1 LTGKSVA
8 RILLAVRVLAIDPAV
23 RNTGY
28 AVLEGDPRKPAVL
41 GYDVISISKS
51 IPQSAALAAV
61 RQHLANLIAKF
72 QPDEVAVEG
81 IIYVQ
86 SHQTAITMG
95 AARAAALIAAAD
107 AGLKVYEYP
116 PKKVKNAVVGHG
128 NADKSQVAF
137 MVRAL
142 LGLAETPPPD
152 AADALAI
159 AIAHLQASD
168 PLKAKLLER
177 RLV

>member
-1 LTGKSVA
+1 M
-8 RILLAVRVLAIDPAV
+8 RVLAIDPAV

-28 AVLEGDPRKPAVL
+28 AVLEGDPRKPSVM
-41 GYDVISISKS
+41 GYDVISIPQAL
-51 IPQSAALAAV
+51 IQSAALAAV
-61 RQHLANLIAKF
+61 RTHLANLIQKF

-86 SHQTAITMG
+86 SHRTAITMG

-107 AGLKVYEYP
+107 HGLPVYEYAP
-116 PKKVKNAVVGHG
+116 RKVKMAVVGNG

-159 AIAHLQASD
+159 ALAHLQASD
-168 PLKAKLLER
+168 PRKAKLLAR

>member
-1 LTGKSVA
+1 M
-8 RILLAVRVLAIDPAV
+8 RVLAIDPAV

-28 AVLEGDPRKPAVL
+28 AVLEGDPRKPLVL
-41 GYDVISISKS
+41 AFDVISIPKS
-51 IPQSAALAAV
+51 LAQSAALAAV
-61 RQHLANLIAKF
+61 RTHLDHVIKKF

-86 SHQTAITMG
+86 SHQTAISMG

-107 AGLKVYEYP
+107 NGLRVYEYS
-116 PKKVKNAVVGHG
+116 PKKVKSAVVGNG
-128 NADKSQVAF
+128 NADKAQVAF

-142 LGLAETPPPD
+142 LGLSETPPSD

-159 AIAHLQASD
+159 AMTHLQASD

>member
-1 LTGKSVA
+1 M
-8 RILLAVRVLAIDPAV
+8 RVLAIDPAI

-28 AVLEGDPRKPAVL
+28 AVLEGDPRRPVVL
-41 GYDVISISKS
+41 AYDVVS
-51 IPQSAALAAV
+51 IPKSLIQSAALASV
-61 RQHLANLIAKF
+61 RGHIGNVIEKF

-107 AGLKVYEYP
+107 HGLPVYEYAP
-116 PKKVKNAVVGHG
+116 RKVKMAVVGNG

-142 LGLAETPPPD
+142 LGLSETPAAD

-159 AIAHLQASD
+159 AMAHLQASD
-168 PLKAKLLER
+168 PAKSRLLDR

>member
-1 LTGKSVA
+1 M
-8 RILLAVRVLAIDPAV
+8 RVLSIDPAV

-28 AVLEGDPRKPAVL
+28 AVLEGDPRKPRVL
-41 GYDVISISKS
+41 AYDVISIPAK
-51 IPQSAALAAV
+51 IPQSAALSAI
-61 RQHLANLIAKF
+61 RTHLANIIVKF

-86 SHQTAITMG
+86 SHQTAISMG

-107 AGLKVYEYP
+107 HGLQIFEYS
-116 PKKVKNAVVGHG
+116 PKKVKMAVVGKG

-142 LGLAETPPPD
+142 LGLAETPPAD

-159 AIAHLQASD
+159 GMAHLQASD
-168 PLKAKLLER
+168 PLKAKLLDR

>member
-1 LTGKSVA
+1 M
-8 RILLAVRVLAIDPAV
+8 RVLAIDPAV

-28 AVLEGDPRKPAVL
+28 AVLEGDPRKPVVL
-41 GYDVISISKS
+41 AYEVISIPKKLA
-51 IPQSAALAAV
+51 QSAALAAV
-61 RQHLANLIAKF
+61 RTHLANLITKF

-107 AGLKVYEYP
+107 HGLPVYEYP
-116 PKKVKNAVVGHG
+116 PKKVKSAVVGNG
-128 NADKSQVAF
+128 AADKSQVAF

-142 LGLAETPPPD
+142 LGLSETPSPD

-168 PLKAKLLER
+168 PLKARLLER

>member
-1 LTGKSVA
+1 M
-8 RILLAVRVLAIDPAV
+8 IVLAIDPAV

-28 AVLEGDPRKPAVL
+28 AVLEGDPRRPTVL
-41 GYDVISISKS
+41 ALDVISIPKS
-51 IPQSAALAAV
+51 IPQSAALAAI
-61 RQHLANLIAKF
+61 RTHLANVILKF

-86 SHQTAITMG
+86 SHKTAIAMG

-107 AGLKVYEYP
+107 HGLRVYEYS
-116 PKKVKNAVVGHG
+116 PKKVKMAVVGNG
-128 NADKSQVAF
+128 TADKTQVAF

-142 LGLAETPPPD
+142 LGLSETPPPD
-152 AADALAI
+152 AADALAVGM
-159 AIAHLQASD
+159 AHLQASD

-177 RLV
+177 RLI

>member
-1 LTGKSVA
+1 M
-8 RILLAVRVLAIDPAV
+8 RVLAIDPAV

-28 AVLEGDPRKPAVL
+28 AIVEGDGQRATAL
-41 GYDVISISKS
+41 AYEVISIPDRL
-51 IPQSAALAAV
+51 PQSAALAAV
-61 RQHLANLIAKF
+61 RAHLRNIIEKH

-86 SHQTAITMG
+86 SHRTAISMG

-107 AGLKVYEYP
+107 AGLNVYEYAP
-116 PKKVKNAVVGHG
+116 MKVKMAVVGKG
-128 NADKSQVAF
+128 KADKQQVAF

-159 AIAHLQASD
+159 AMAHLQASD
-168 PLKAKLLER
+168 PLKAKLLDR
-177 RLV
+177 RQI

>member
-1 LTGKSVA
+1 M
-8 RILLAVRVLAIDPAV
+8 RVLAIDPAV

-28 AVLEGDPRKPAVL
+28 AVLEGDPRKPTVL
-41 GYDVISISKS
+41 GYAVITLPPKLI
-51 IPQSAALAAV
+51 QSAALAAI
-61 RQHLANLIAKF
+61 RAHLTNVILKF

-86 SHQTAITMG
+86 SHLTAITMG
-95 AARAAALIAAAD
+95 AARAAALIAAAEH
-107 AGLKVYEYP
+107 GLPVYEYAP
-116 PKKVKNAVVGHG
+116 RKVKMAVVGNG

-159 AIAHLQASD
+159 AMAHLQASD
-168 PLKAKLLER
+168 PLKAKLLAR

>member
-1 LTGKSVA
+1 M
-8 RILLAVRVLAIDPAV
+8 RVLSIDPAV

-28 AVLEGDPRKPAVL
+28 AVLEGDPRKPQVL
-41 GYDVISISKS
+41 AYDVISIPKN

-61 RQHLANLIAKF
+61 RTHLVNLIVKF

-107 AGLKVYEYP
+107 HGLPVYEYP
-116 PKKVKNAVVGHG
+116 PKKVKNAVVGNG

-142 LGLAETPPPD
+142 LGLSETPPAD

-168 PLKAKLLER
+168 PLKAKLLDR

>member
-1 LTGKSVA
+1 M
-8 RILLAVRVLAIDPAV
+8 RVLAIDPAV

-28 AVLEGDPRKPAVL
+28 AVLEGEVRKPTVL
-41 GYDVISISKS
+41 TFDVISLPDK
-51 IPQSAALAAV
+51 IPQSAALAAI
-61 RQHLANLIAKF
+61 RSHLVHIIQTY

-86 SHQTAITMG
+86 SHQTAISMG

-107 AGLKVYEYP
+107 HGLPVYEYAP
-116 PKKVKNAVVGHG
+116 RKVKMAVVGKG
-128 NADKSQVAF
+128 TADKSQVAF

-159 AIAHLQASD
+159 ALAHLQAAD
-168 PLKAKLLER
+168 PLKAKLLDR

>member
-1 LTGKSVA
+1 
-8 RILLAVRVLAIDPAV
+8 VLAF
-23 RNTGY
+23 
-28 AVLEGDPRKPAVL
+28 
-41 GYDVISISKS
+41 DVISIPKS
-51 IPQSAALAAV
+51 VPQSAALSAIRA
-61 RQHLANLIAKF
+61 HLVNVITKF

-86 SHQTAITMG
+86 SHQTAISMG

-107 AGLKVYEYP
+107 HGLPAYEYS
-116 PKKVKNAVVGHG
+116 PKKVKMAVVGNG

-142 LGLAETPPPD
+142 LGLSETPSFD

-159 AIAHLQASD
+159 GMAHLQASD

-177 RLV
+177 RIV

>member
-1 LTGKSVA
+1 M
-8 RILLAVRVLAIDPAV
+8 RVLAIDPAV

-41 GYDVISISKS
+41 GFDVISIPDRL
-51 IPQSAALAAV
+51 PQSAALAAI
-61 RQHLANLIAKF
+61 RAHLAHVIAKF

-86 SHQTAITMG
+86 SHRTAISMG

-107 AGLKVYEYP
+107 AGLPIYEYAP
-116 PKKVKNAVVGHG
+116 RKIKMAVVGKG
-128 NADKSQVAF
+128 TADKSQVAF

-142 LGLAETPPPD
+142 LGLPETPPAD

-159 AIAHLQASD
+159 AMAHMQASD
-168 PLKAKLLER
+168 PIRARLLDR
-177 RLV
+177 RMV

>member
-1 LTGKSVA
+1 M
-8 RILLAVRVLAIDPAV
+8 RVLSIDPAV

-41 GYDVISISKS
+41 GYDVISIPKKL
-51 IPQSAALAAV
+51 IQSAALAAV
-61 RQHLANLIAKF
+61 RTHISNLIAKY

-107 AGLKVYEYP
+107 HGLSVYEYP
-116 PKKVKNAVVGHG
+116 PKKVKSAVVGNG
-128 NADKSQVAF
+128 SADKSQVAF

-142 LGLAETPPPD
+142 LGLSETPPPD

-177 RLV
+177 RIV

>member
-1 LTGKSVA
+1 M
-8 RILLAVRVLAIDPAV
+8 RVLAIDPAV
-23 RNTGY
+23 RSTGY

-41 GYDVISISKS
+41 AYEVIRIPERL
-51 IPQSAALAAV
+51 PQSAALAAV
-61 RQHLANLIAKF
+61 RSHLVNVITQF

-86 SHQTAITMG
+86 SHRTAISMG

-107 AGLKVYEYP
+107 HGLPVYEYAP
-116 PKKVKNAVVGHG
+116 RKIKMAVVGKG
-128 NADKSQVAF
+128 TADKSQVAF

-159 AIAHLQASD
+159 AMAHLQASD
-168 PLKAKLLER
+168 PLKASLLKR
-177 RLV
+177 RQI

>member
-1 LTGKSVA
+1 M
-8 RILLAVRVLAIDPAV
+8 RVLSIDPAV

-28 AVLEGDPRKPAVL
+28 AVVEGVGREARAL
-41 GYDVISISKS
+41 AYDVISIPDRL
-51 IPQSAALAAV
+51 PQSAALAAV
-61 RQHLANLIAKF
+61 RTHLRNIIEKH

-86 SHQTAITMG
+86 SHRTAIAMG

-107 AGLKVYEYP
+107 AGLSVFEYAP
-116 PKKVKNAVVGHG
+116 MKVKMAVTGKG
-128 NADKSQVAF
+128 KADKQQVAF

-142 LGLAETPPPD
+142 LGLSETPPHD

-159 AIAHLQASD
+159 GLAHLQASD
-168 PLKAKLLER
+168 PLKAKMLER
-177 RLV
+177 RQV

>member
-1 LTGKSVA
+1 M
-8 RILLAVRVLAIDPAV
+8 RVLAIDPAV
-23 RNTGY
+23 RKTGY
-28 AVLEGDPRKPAVL
+28 AVLEGDARRPAVL
-41 GYDVISISKS
+41 AFDTITIPDRL
-51 IPQSAALAAV
+51 PQSAALAAV
-61 RQHLANLIAKF
+61 RAHLANLIQQY

-86 SHQTAITMG
+86 SHRTAISMG

-107 AGLKVYEYP
+107 HGLPVYEYAP
-116 PKKVKNAVVGHG
+116 RKVKMAVVGRG
-128 NADKSQVAF
+128 TADKSQVAF

-159 AIAHLQASD
+159 GLTHLQAAD
-168 PLKAKLLER
+168 PIKARMLDR

>member
-1 LTGKSVA
+1 LVNII
-8 RILLAVRVLAIDPAV
+8 R
-23 RNTGY
+23 
-28 AVLEGDPRKPAVL
+28 
-41 GYDVISISKS
+41 
-51 IPQSAALAAV
+51 
-61 RQHLANLIAKF
+61 KF

-107 AGLKVYEYP
+107 HGLPVYEYP
-116 PKKVKNAVVGHG
+116 PKKVKNAVVGNG

-142 LGLAETPPPD
+142 LGLSETPPAD

-168 PLKAKLLER
+168 PLKAKLLDR

>member
-1 LTGKSVA
+1 M
-8 RILLAVRVLAIDPAV
+8 RVLSIDPAV

-28 AVLEGDPRKPAVL
+28 AVLEGDPRHPTVL
-41 GYDVISISKS
+41 AFDVICIPQK
-51 IPQSAALAAV
+51 IPQSAALSAI
-61 RQHLANLIAKF
+61 RTHLVNVISKY
-72 QPDEVAVEG
+72 QPDEAAVEG

-86 SHQTAITMG
+86 SHQTAISMG

-107 AGLKVYEYP
+107 HGLQIYEYS
-116 PKKVKNAVVGHG
+116 PKKVKLSVVGKG
-128 NADKSQVAF
+128 TADKQQVAF

-159 AIAHLQASD
+159 GMAHLQASD
-168 PLKAKLLER
+168 ALKAKLLDR

>member
-1 LTGKSVA
+1 M
-8 RILLAVRVLAIDPAV
+8 RVLSIDPAV

-28 AVLEGDPRKPAVL
+28 AVIEGDPRKPAVL
-41 GYDVISISKS
+41 AFDVISIPKS

-61 RQHLANLIAKF
+61 RTHLANIIAKF
-72 QPDEVAVEG
+72 HPDEIAVEG

-86 SHQTAITMG
+86 SHQTAISMG

-107 AGLKVYEYP
+107 HGLTVFEYS
-116 PKKVKNAVVGHG
+116 PKKVKMAVVGKG
-128 NADKSQVAF
+128 TADKQQVAF

-142 LGLAETPPPD
+142 LGLAETPPSD

-159 AIAHLQASD
+159 GLAHLQASD
-168 PLKAKLLER
+168 PLRAKLLDR
-177 RLV
+177 RQI

>member
-1 LTGKSVA
+1 M
-8 RILLAVRVLAIDPAV
+8 RVLAIDPAI

-28 AVLEGDPRKPAVL
+28 AVLDGDPRRPTVL
-41 GYDVISISKS
+41 AYDVIH
-51 IPQSAALAAV
+51 IPARLAQSAALAAV
-61 RQHLANLIAKF
+61 RTHLSHLIEQF
-72 QPDEVAVEG
+72 VPDEVAVEG

-86 SHQTAITMG
+86 SHQTAISMG

-107 AGLKVYEYP
+107 RGLPVYEYA
-116 PKKVKNAVVGHG
+116 PKKVKKAIVGNG
-128 NADKSQVAF
+128 TADKQQVAF

-142 LGLAETPPPD
+142 LGLSETPPHD

-159 AIAHLQASD
+159 AFAHLQSSD

>member
-1 LTGKSVA
+1 M
-8 RILLAVRVLAIDPAV
+8 RVLAIDPAV

-28 AVLEGDPRKPAVL
+28 AVLEGDPRKPVVL
-41 GYDVISISKS
+41 GYDVISIPKS
-51 IPQSAALAAV
+51 LIQSAALAAV
-61 RQHLANLIAKF
+61 RSHLANLIAKF

-107 AGLKVYEYP
+107 HGLPVYEYAP
-116 PKKVKNAVVGHG
+116 RKVKSAVVGNG
-128 NADKSQVAF
+128 NADKAQVAF

-142 LGLAETPPPD
+142 LGLSETPPPD

-168 PLKAKLLER
+168 PLKAKLLDR

>member
-1 LTGKSVA
+1 M
-8 RILLAVRVLAIDPAV
+8 RVLAIDPAV

-28 AVLEGDPRKPAVL
+28 AVLEGDPRQPTVL
-41 GYDVISISKS
+41 AYEVIT
-51 IPQSAALAAV
+51 IPDRLSQSQALAAV
-61 RQHLANLIAKF
+61 RTHLANLIAKY

-86 SHQTAITMG
+86 SHRTAISMG
-95 AARAAALIAAAD
+95 AARAAVMIAAAD
-107 AGLKVYEYP
+107 AGLTIYEYA
-116 PKKVKNAVVGHG
+116 PKRVKLAVVGKG
-128 NADKSQVAF
+128 TADKSQVAF

-159 AIAHLQASD
+159 AIAHLQAAD

-177 RLV
+177 RTI